1 MHRARSATRSKPVTQ
16 ALRGS
21 GRSTWQV
28 DESATGSVNL
38 WTDTTPEPRPAWTG
52 GAWASGRISALPMSA
67 TDMSAPAASS
77 SNAGLSRVQASPSPI
92 RASSDQERVQVMWSG
107 YTVPGPAPRRHGMGG
122 PMAQPA
128 HYFPVSPK
136 PLRMQAGLMRFP
148 VDFGNGVADT
158 LFFQLDEQAPRYVAA
173 REALLAPGGS
183 PSGPRHALLERN
195 EAEAAAHA
203 AVLDW
208 IDRTL
213 DLEHPDR
220 PRPTGTM
227 LSPYDARL
235 RMLQEDA
242 VVLHRDAEGRDA
254 AIMIHVPG
262 NPIGMSSSDPNRTT
276 PSSTTNNAESDM
288 AVR

>member
-1 MHRARSATRSKPVTQ
+1 
-16 ALRGS
+16 
-21 GRSTWQV
+21 
-28 DESATGSVNL
+28 
-38 WTDTTPEPRPAWTG
+38 
-52 GAWASGRISALPMSA
+52 
-67 TDMSAPAASS
+67 
-77 SNAGLSRVQASPSPI
+77 
-92 RASSDQERVQVMWSG
+92 
-107 YTVPGPAPRRHGMGG
+107 
-122 PMAQPA
+122 MAQPA
-128 HYFPVSPK
+128 RYFPVSPK

-213 DLEHPDR
+213 DSEHPDR
-220 PRPTGTM
+220 PRPTGPM

-242 VVLHRDAEGRDA
+242 VVLHRDTEGRDA
-254 AIMIHVPG
+254 AIMIHVYFPSG
-262 NPIGMSSSDPNRTT
+262 WRPEQLLGASFAQIHVPVPDFVADPRAAASMADAMIERGPYVRFVWAVYGDDVLDHHPDDGGKVPWPEATQGFLRLERQITVPFPEVAASLFLIRTYLRPFASLEPEQRGVLVRAIECMPEPIRRYKGLVGHE
-276 PSSTTNNAESDM
+276 AKIIGLLHELG
-288 AVR
+288 VG